1 MNQPLRNSI
10 VNTVK
15 IALFAAIISVCSM
28 ISIPFPVPFTLQTFG
43 VYAALFMLGGRCG
56 SIATALYIGI
66 GALGL
71 PVFSG
76 FTGGVGRLF
85 DFTGGF
91 IWGFLIASLVFWVC
105 ELIFKGRR
113 FASPVSVSISLAS
126 LYALGCLQFMLV
138 NGGVGFFAAV
148 LTCVCP
154 FLLPDIVKIS
164 LAYLISKRINKALR

>member
-1 MNQPLRNSI
+1 MNQPLRKSI

-15 IALFAAIISVCSM
+15 IALFAAIISVTAM
-28 ISIPFPVPFTLQTFG
+28 ITIPFPMPFTLQTFG
-43 VYAALFMLGGRCG
+43 VYSALFILGGRCG
-56 SIATALYIGI
+56 SVAVALYIAL

-91 IWGFLIASLVFWVC
+91 IWGFLLAGLVFWACMHV
-105 ELIFKGRR
+105 FKNRR
-113 FASPVSVSISLAS
+113 FALPFAVALSLFS
-126 LYALGCLQFMLV
+126 LYTLGCAQFMLV
-138 NGGVGFFAAV
+138 NGGVGFFSAL

-154 FLLPDIVKIS
+154 FLLPDAVKIS
-164 LAYLISKRINKALR
+164 LAYLVSKRIRKALR